1 MEDAR
6 QAELKAAEDEIKSKA
21 RQMQDLLMKGHEAG
35 DPQMVNAIAPAYE
48 RLTGTPQPRDDM
60 GGYLVLSKDLDQL
73 TVDKLTAKAIQEK
86 DMPTLEMIMG
96 LKRAGATNVKT
107 NVSTGGEPNQIEV
120 EANKKLGAGVGD
132 RANTRLDMAQEARNQ
147 NVILDSIKMEIGKG
161 AQTGWGQ
168 ETILNLRNAMKTM
181 GFDSKDLSGQEMIRK
196 FSNEQALRL
205 RNPDSGLGLT
215 GNTSNKDLAFLSNSV
230 TGLGRTVQG
239 NLKIIEYSQ
248 KFNNLKMETAKYQQK
263 LIRENGNRVPADLD
277 EKVLEFVDNYK
288 MFSEEEMSEMKQ
300 LSQEGPPMQGAKQA
314 PNGKW
319 YIKDKD
325 GKLWEA
331 TP

>member
-1 MEDAR
+1 
-6 QAELKAAEDEIKSKA
+6 
-21 RQMQDLLMKGHEAG
+21 
-35 DPQMVNAIAPAYE
+35 
-48 RLTGTPQPRDDM
+48 
-60 GGYLVLSKDLDQL
+60 VLSKDLDQL

-86 DMPTLEMIMG
+86 DMSTLEMIMN

-107 NVSTGGEPNQIEV
+107 NVSTGGEPNPIEV

-288 MFSEEEMSEMKQ
+288 MFTEEEMSEMKQ

-319 YIKDKD
+319 YIKKD
-325 GKLWEA
+325 GKLHEVV
-331 TP
+331 P